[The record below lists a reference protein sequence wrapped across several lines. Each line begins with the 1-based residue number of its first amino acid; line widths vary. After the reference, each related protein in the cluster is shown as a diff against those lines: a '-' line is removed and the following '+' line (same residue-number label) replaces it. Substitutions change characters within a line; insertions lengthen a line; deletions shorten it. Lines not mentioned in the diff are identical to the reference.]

1 MAEPA
6 TNVLEYDDDILV
18 CWSCGM
24 PQPEDYRQA
33 LHEQGCP
40 DHDPETCI
48 VCVQAARGE
57 VSE

>member
-1 MAEPA
+1 MTE
-6 TNVLEYDDDILV
+6 VLEYDDDIAI

-33 LHEQGCP
+33 LHEQDCP

-48 VCVQAARGE
+48 VCVKEAFGE
-57 VSE
+57 GES